1 MTWVRG
7 PPARVG
13 WRVLTH
19 YLSECCVVSG
29 APVHVVMKPAGTS
42 RNDLGVRASGPRW
55 MASADPFICLNAAWF
70 PAPRARRDEACR
82 HVTQ

>member
-19 YLSECCVVSG
+19 SFVRMLRG
-29 APVHVVMKPAGTS
+29 FRRPVHVVMKPADTS
-42 RNDLGVRASGPRW
+42 RNDLGARASGPRW
-55 MASADPFICLNAAWF
+55 VAGADPLF
-70 PAPRARRDEACR
+70 
-82 HVTQ
+82 V

>member
-42 RNDLGVRASGPRW
+42 RNDLGARASGPRW
-55 MASADPFICLNAAWF
+55 ISG
-70 PAPRARRDEACR
+70 
-82 HVTQ
+82 